1 MRLPSEIVVEN
12 CDPNRDLPGVI
23 DNLQANG
30 MYIDGQDDEATLRG
44 FLEVIPDSVIVA
56 KGVGHNMILGNA
68 YLPFSQIPIIG
79 RLAVNPNVVFS
90 EDMLE
95 VRRHLYNHCFDVLR
109 DRHPRMPHVEELY
122 DWPDP
127 RPAPPPH
134 EPYAKFGF
142 TYTWDLLSA
151 KRPLRDEHGNPTPNI
166 PPRI

>member
-1 MRLPSEIVVEN
+1 MRISSEIVVEN
-12 CDPNRDLPGVI
+12 CDPNRDLTGVI

-30 MYIDGQDDEATLRG
+30 MYVEGQDDEATLRG

-56 KGVGHNMILGNA
+56 KEAGGDAILGNV
-68 YLPFSQIPIIG
+68 YLPYSQIPIIA
-79 RLAVNPNVVFS
+79 RLALNTGLVLPDDIF
-90 EDMLE
+90 E
-95 VRRHLYNHCFDVLR
+95 VRRSLYNHCFDVLR

-127 RPAPPPH
+127 RPTPPPY

-151 KRPLRDEHGNPTPNI
+151 KRPLRDEHGDPTPNI
-166 PPRI
+166 PPRA